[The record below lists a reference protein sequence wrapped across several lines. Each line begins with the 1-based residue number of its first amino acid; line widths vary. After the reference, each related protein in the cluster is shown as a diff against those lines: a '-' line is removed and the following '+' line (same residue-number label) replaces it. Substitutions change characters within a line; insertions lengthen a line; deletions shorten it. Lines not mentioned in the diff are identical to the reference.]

1 MSEDQKIRMNPA
13 QLYREEIYTDLQ
25 AGTIKR
31 LIPVTD
37 EGMIDPNRSEV
48 FLGQATVLTPVGSLP
63 LSFEI
68 EARNLREA
76 VEKYG
81 EAAEKGLQE
90 TMEELRRLQQEQ
102 ASSLVIPKGGVPPTG
117 PGGDLGGGGFPGAGG
132 GMPGGGIKLP

>member
-1 MSEDQKIRMNPA
+1 MSEQKIGMDASN
-13 QLYREEIYTDLQ
+13 LYREEIYTDLQ

-37 EGMIDPNRSEV
+37 EGTIDPNRSEV

-102 ASSLVIPKGGVPPTG
+102 ASSLVIPKSGVPPT
-117 PGGDLGGGGFPGAGG
+117 GGDLGGGGFPGTGG
-132 GMPGGGIKLP
+132 GIPGGGIKLP

>member
-1 MSEDQKIRMNPA
+1 MSEEKKITMNPEH
-13 QLYREEIYTDLQ
+13 LYREEIYTDLQ

-48 FLGQATVLTPVGSLP
+48 FLGQATVLTPIGSLP

-68 EARNLREA
+68 EARSLREA

-81 EAAEKGLQE
+81 EAAEKGLKE

-102 ASSLVIPKGGVPPTG
+102 ASSLVIPKSGVP
-117 PGGDLGGGGFPGAGG
+117 GGEMPGGGFPGAGG
-132 GMPGGGIKLP
+132 IPGGGIKLP

>member
-1 MSEDQKIRMNPA
+1 MSEQNVGMDATN
-13 QLYREEIYTDLQ
+13 LYREEIYTDLQ

-37 EGMIDPNRSEV
+37 EGTIDPNRSEV

-117 PGGDLGGGGFPGAGG
+117 GDLGGGGFPGAGG

>member
-1 MSEDQKIRMNPA
+1 MSEQKVGMDAAN
-13 QLYREEIYTDLQ
+13 LYREEIYTDLQ

-31 LIPVTD
+31 MIPVTT
-37 EGMIDPNRSEV
+37 EGLPDSSRREIY
-48 FLGQATVLTPVGSLP
+48 LGQATVLTPVGSLP

-68 EARNLREA
+68 EAGSLSEA

-102 ASSLVIPKGGVPPTG
+102 ASSLVIPKGGVP
-117 PGGDLGGGGFPGAGG
+117 GGDLPGGGMGGGFPG
-132 GMPGGGIKLP
+132 GGGIKLP

>member
-1 MSEDQKIRMNPA
+1 MADESQARMNPDN
-13 QLYREEIYTDLQ
+13 LYREEMYTDLET
-25 AGTIKR
+25 GTIKR
-31 LIPVTD
+31 LIPVTA
-37 EGMIDPNRSEV
+37 EGMTDPNRREI
-48 FLGQATVLTPVGSLP
+48 FLGQATIMTPVGSLP

-68 EARNLREA
+68 EATNLREA

-81 EAAEKGLQE
+81 EAAEKGLKE

-117 PGGDLGGGGFPGAGG
+117 DLGGGGGFPGTGG